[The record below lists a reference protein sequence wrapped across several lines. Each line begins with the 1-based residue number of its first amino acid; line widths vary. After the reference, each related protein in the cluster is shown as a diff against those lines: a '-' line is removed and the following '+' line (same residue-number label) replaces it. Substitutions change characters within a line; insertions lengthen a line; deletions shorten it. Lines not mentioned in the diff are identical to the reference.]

1 MVDSTE
7 GYIKEASGE
16 VLGVLDGKIDTGNE
30 VLLGPVN
37 DSMKDAQ
44 TWVRDKEASNGWF
57 TLRNKA
63 SGKLFTAK
71 NNTILTIEGNFDD
84 SEIFFPILFPRLQ
97 PYLFAH
103 PNLIS
108 SIISRTNS
116 WTISWQ
122 IIPYKIEELIVQ
134 LIIELIGFG

>member
-16 VLGVLDGKIDTGNE
+16 VLGVLNGKIDTGNE

-63 SGKLFTAK
+63 SGKLLTAK

-84 SEIFFPILFPRLQ
+84 SELFFKYYFQDFSPIFL
-97 PYLFAH
+97 
-103 PNLIS
+103 LI
-108 SIISRTNS
+108 
-116 WTISWQ
+116 
-122 IIPYKIEELIVQ
+122 KI
-134 LIIELIGFG
+134 